1 MGGLGMMN
9 NLIQLK
15 KMSKE
20 QIDILLNKWISRKLM
35 VFIVACIGLFA
46 GNLDS
51 NDWVI
56 IATAYI
62 GIEGATNIVER
73 LMKAK
78 VNRDEN

>member
-1 MGGLGMMN
+1 MN

-20 QIDILLNKWISRKLM
+20 QFDIILNKWISRKLL
-35 VFIVACIGLFA
+35 VFLIACIGLFL
-46 GNLDS
+46 GHLTS
-51 NDWVI
+51 SDWVI
-56 IATAYI
+56 VATAYV

-78 VNRDEN
+78 TDKNEN